1 MPTLIQEDAPH
12 PHSAFADL
20 PLRSELSGPR
30 DQASYD
36 QGYAA
41 GLEDIEEE
49 YRYDV
54 SAELRRV
61 KQELEEARERIAA
74 LELEKPAA

>member
-1 MPTLIQEDAPH
+1 MPTIIQEDAPH
-12 PHSAFADL
+12 PHSYRPDL
-20 PLRSELSGPR
+20 PLRSELDGPH

-36 QGYAA
+36 KGYAA
-41 GLEDIEEE
+41 GMEDVDEE

-61 KQELEEARERIAA
+61 KDELEKARDRIAQ
-74 LELEKPAA
+74 LEKPAA